1 MVTINLVPK
10 TGILDQIFH
19 QTWIAVSI
27 LGYPRDG
34 YKINLIG
41 LILVTILAF
50 AVNAITERL
59 TSRKVGGM
67 LVAVLVTLLGA
78 YLVSAYVR
86 LPVELTIEGVRMIA
100 ALLGAVVIAVFYN
113 LLSGRAARQSA

>member
-1 MVTINLVPK
+1 MFNINLVPK

-19 QTWIAVSI
+19 QTWLSVSI
-27 LGYPRDG
+27 LGHPAEG

-50 AVNAITERL
+50 AVNGITERL
-59 TSRKVGGM
+59 TSRKAGGM

-86 LPVELTIEGVRMIA
+86 LPVEVTIEGVRMIA

-113 LLSGRAARQSA
+113 LLTGRASRKPA